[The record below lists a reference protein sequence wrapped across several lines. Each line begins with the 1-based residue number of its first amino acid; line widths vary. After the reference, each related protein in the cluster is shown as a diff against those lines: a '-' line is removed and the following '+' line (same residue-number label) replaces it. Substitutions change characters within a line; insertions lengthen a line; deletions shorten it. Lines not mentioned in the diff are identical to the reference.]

1 LEEQQKVDNALDLNG
16 YPRKMINRFSQ
27 LRPTSDVPS
36 QSTTTNSTYV
46 SIPYVKGTSEA
57 IRRILAPLDIKTTF
71 RPNNTLRQI
80 LLHPKILLH
89 YRTKLVLCIKSLVV
103 AVPKFT

>member
-1 LEEQQKVDNALDLNG
+1 MTVVVDCEG
-16 YPRKMINRFSQ
+16 
-27 LRPTSDVPS
+27 TSEVGLSWDVPS

-71 RPNNTLRQI
+71 RPNNTLRQM
-80 LLHPKILLH
+80 LVHPKDPTPLQE
-89 YRTKLVLCIKSLVV
+89 KQVLCIKSLVV
-103 AVPKFT
+103 AAPEFT